1 MGWKLLKERFA
12 INHIVQIRE
21 GRVLVGSPY
30 VGNLAEI
37 NPDTGTLCRNTTF
50 PRFLEENYPAL
61 ACADPAELI
70 AILAA
75 PDCFSASLPVWTYDG
90 AKIIEQQCEE
100 RGYPNVTHDG
110 TLQYDNTHFDTP
122 EKALAKAKRVA
133 EADIEWATRAV
144 AEADERL
151 TGLRNDLARSQDV
164 LNAIVSKE
172 SAP

>member
-37 NPDTGTLCRNTTF
+37 NPDTGTLCRNTAF

-110 TLQYDNTHFDTP
+110 TLQYDNFDTP
-122 EKALAKAKRVA
+122 EKALAKAN
-133 EADIEWATRAV
+133 IEWATRAV

-151 TGLRNDLARSQDV
+151 TRLRNDLARSQDV